1 MKYYNIKKTSFT
13 KMNKHILS
21 LLTLAILGSTSTAF
35 ADYRMHIPLEKSAIS
50 FVSTSSGGENGNG
63 SGGNGGGSETGGETP
78 ETPVTPEEP
87 KPESRCIAYKQTLI
101 EIASAQSLPVE
112 IRYYDDNNHC
122 MLITK
127 SISGFTSL
135 AKLRAYAKSI
145 SELNLDDYEVAVL
158 NLAVTRGD
166 NLISTASTNY
176 TTNSSNIWYQYQYD
190 KSQPQ

>member
-1 MKYYNIKKTSFT
+1 MKKE
-13 KMNKHILS
+13 ILS
-21 LLTLAILGSTSTAF
+21 AITLAILAATSTAH
-35 ADYRMHIPLEKSAIS
+35 AEYMAKIPLEMAQ
-50 FVSTSSGGENGNG
+50 GGHLENGSIQIIDSNSGNG
-63 SGGNGGGSETGGETP
+63 SGGNVGGSTGG

-87 KPESRCIAYKQTLI
+87 KPESRCVAYKQTLI

-112 IRYYDDNNHC
+112 VRYVDLDNHC
-122 MLITK
+122 VLITK
-127 SISGFTSL
+127 SIAGFSSL

-176 TTNSSNIWYQYQYD
+176 TTSSSNIWYQYQYD